1 MLQSATRVQKDRAD
15 PYLVQKIMSASP
27 EQLIAYIYD
36 AILNGCRTQ
45 NQERVLAGL
54 MELVKAL
61 NFDQK
66 DIAVPMY
73 QLYQFCLER
82 ARKKEYEIVEEII
95 SEFKAAWSKAMN
107 VS

>member
-1 MLQSATRVQKDRAD
+1 
-15 PYLVQKIMSASP
+15 MSASA
-27 EQLIAYIYD
+27 EQLISYIYD

-45 NQERVLAGL
+45 NQEKVLSGL
-54 MELVKAL
+54 TELIKAL

-66 DIAVPMY
+66 EIAVPMY

-95 SEFKAAWSKAMN
+95 GEFKAAWSEAMN